1 MNPQPRTILGAAEI
15 WPALSPLALPTAR
28 RLRQRLPSADAPGPE
43 NAGFDIL
50 RTRVLG
56 VVADQGWRRIGIVQ
70 PCGRSAGAF
79 AALNLALSIARR
91 PSLRVLLA
99 DLDLARPRL
108 ASMLGLQAATRLAPL
123 LREGADLVPALRGI
137 GPNFA
142 VLVNAMSDP
151 LASET
156 LQEPGCGQAIDRLI
170 AALDPDIALLLL
182 PPLLDGDA
190 GLAGLPLIE
199 AGLMV
204 LDGQH
209 TTPDQVREC
218 ERLDDGDTPMIGL
231 FLAEA
236 EA

>member
-1 MNPQPRTILGAAEI
+1 
-15 WPALSPLALPTAR
+15 
-28 RLRQRLPSADAPGPE
+28 
-43 NAGFDIL
+43 
-50 RTRVLG
+50 
-56 VVADQGWRRIGIVQ
+56 
-70 PCGRSAGAF
+70 
-79 AALNLALSIARR
+79 
-91 PSLRVLLA
+91 
-99 DLDLARPRL
+99 
-108 ASMLGLQAATRLAPL
+108 MLGLPAAARLAQL
-123 LREGADLVPALRGI
+123 LREGSDLVPALRGI
-137 GPNFA
+137 GPNLA
-142 VLVNAMSDP
+142 VLVNAVSDP

-156 LQEPGCGQAIDRLI
+156 LQEPGCALAVNRLI

-190 GLAGLPLIE
+190 GLAGLPLVE

-209 TTPDQVREC
+209 TIADQVREC

>member
-1 MNPQPRTILGAAEI
+1 M
-15 WPALSPLALPTAR
+15 
-28 RLRQRLPSADAPGPE
+28 PSADAPGPA

-56 VVADQGWRRIGIVQ
+56 VVADQDWRRIGIVQ
-70 PCGRSAGAF
+70 PRGRPAAAF

-91 PSLRVLLA
+91 PSVKVLLV

-108 ASMLGLQAATRLAPL
+108 ASMLGLPAAAHLAQL
-123 LREGADLVPALRGI
+123 LREGADLVPALRRI
-137 GPNFA
+137 GPNLA
-142 VLVNAMSDP
+142 VLVNAVSDP

-156 LQEPGCGQAIDRLI
+156 LQEPGCARAVDRLI
-170 AALDPDIALLLL
+170 AATAPDIALLLL

-190 GLAGLPLIE
+190 GLAGLPLVE

-204 LDGQH
+204 LDGH
-209 TTPDQVREC
+209 DTTPDQVREC